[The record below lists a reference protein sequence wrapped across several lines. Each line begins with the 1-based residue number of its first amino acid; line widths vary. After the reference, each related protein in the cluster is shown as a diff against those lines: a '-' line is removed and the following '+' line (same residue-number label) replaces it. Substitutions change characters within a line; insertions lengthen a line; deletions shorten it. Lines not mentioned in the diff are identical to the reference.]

1 MRTMLTID
9 DDVFEVAR
17 ERAEREDKTVD
28 EVLSSVLRTSLMPS
42 EMVFETKNGIPQ
54 LPIRPDGKIV
64 TLEMVNQLRD
74 ELV

>member
-9 DDVFEVAR
+9 DDVLEVAR

-28 EVLSSVLRTSLMPS
+28 EVLTAVLRASLIPS
-42 EMVFETKNGIPQ
+42 ETVFETTNGIPQ
-54 LPIRPDGKIV
+54 LPIRPDGRIV

-74 ELV
+74 EQV